1 MEPLA
6 PEQWAEL
13 LGSCQR
19 SAFHLEMR
27 DWYSAADEK
36 GRFERFLATGRRDHA
51 AEAPERRA
59 WLDLIHRITS
69 AGVRVRRARIVSEP
83 VTDYIRFEW
92 HGAGP
97 SIEAGEEVRWL
108 PRRLASALA
117 LPGNDFWL
125 LDERTAMFNHF
136 SGDGV
141 PLGQEITNDP
151 AAVELCRTAFES
163 VWARAESHE
172 QYTIRR

>member
-1 MEPLA
+1 MELLG
-6 PEQWAEL
+6 PEQWADL

-19 SAFHLEMR
+19 TASHLEMR

-36 GRFERFLATGRRDHA
+36 ERFDRFLATGRRDHA
-51 AEAPERRA
+51 AEARERQA
-59 WLDLIHRITS
+59 WLDLIRRTTS
-69 AGVRVRRARIVSEP
+69 TGVRVRRARIVSEP

-97 SIEAGEEVRWL
+97 SIEAGEELRWL
-108 PRRLASALA
+108 PRRLASAIA

-125 LDERTAMFNHF
+125 LDEHTAMFNHF

-141 PLGQEITNDP
+141 PLGQEITDNR

-163 VWARAESHE
+163 VWQQAEPHG
-172 QYTIRR
+172 QYTICR